1 MRVLEITGLDD
12 GRASAGRTPLFTA
25 RLFIT
30 HGDPVGCLASVA
42 TPGSLAIVE
51 TLDRLGRRASV
62 AVSLLVGTCLI
73 AVRWC

>member
-1 MRVLEITGLDD
+1 MRVLDITGLGD
-12 GRASAGRTPLFTA
+12 GRASAGRTPLLTA
-25 RLFIT
+25 RPFIT

-42 TPGSLAIVE
+42 RPGSLAIIE
-51 TLDRLGRRASV
+51 TLDRPGRRASV